1 MTGPTVLQIGPDMSA
16 NSLHALEMH
25 QITKDF
31 GGVKALTDVT
41 IQVKRGEIYCLVG
54 ENGAGKSTLMKILAG
69 VFPANTYAGEI
80 LLEGKKVTFFSPHDA
95 KVKGIGF
102 VPQEIGVVEQ
112 LSVAENI
119 FVGHLNP
126 SRGPVVHFS
135 RLYSRARTLLNSGG
149 MDLDP
154 RWTVSALNSSQR
166 QLVMIA
172 RALSNNPL
180 ILILDE
186 PTSALTHGET
196 ENLFRIVRHLQRQGG
211 TIILSTHKLE
221 EVMEMSDRV
230 TVLRDGRVVSGFE
243 RGKFSQADIIAAMVG
258 RKMEN
263 LFPSRASEIGRETV
277 LRVEGL
283 TVPHP
288 RIRNRNLVE
297 DINFSV
303 HRGEILGLAGLVGSG
318 RSVILNSLCGRFP
331 NTGRVLVDG
340 RPTRIETPQ
349 QAKLAGVGLITEDR
363 KKDGLLF
370 NFTIRE
376 NITLSNLQAISRWR
390 LIRPRQERAV
400 VDDLMKKLTIRA
412 KSPATMVGNLS
423 GGNQQKVLFAKALMA
438 GPKVL
443 LLDDPTKGVDV
454 GTKYEIYKL
463 MFQLATQGVSL
474 VLTSSELPELLAMCD
489 RFLVLQNGKIKDRLT
504 KAEASADRIMQAAT
518 GASYCG

>member
-1 MTGPTVLQIGPDMSA
+1 
-16 NSLHALEMH
+16 
-25 QITKDF
+25 
-31 GGVKALTDVT
+31 
-41 IQVKRGEIYCLVG
+41 
-54 ENGAGKSTLMKILAG
+54 
-69 VFPANTYAGEI
+69 
-80 LLEGKKVTFFSPHDA
+80 
-95 KVKGIGF
+95 
-102 VPQEIGVVEQ
+102 
-112 LSVAENI
+112 
-119 FVGHLNP
+119 
-126 SRGPVVHFS
+126 
-135 RLYSRARTLLNSGG
+135 
-149 MDLDP
+149 
-154 RWTVSALNSSQR
+154 
-166 QLVMIA
+166 
-172 RALSNNPL
+172 
-180 ILILDE
+180 
-186 PTSALTHGET
+186 
-196 ENLFRIVRHLQRQGG
+196 
-211 TIILSTHKLE
+211 
-221 EVMEMSDRV
+221 
-230 TVLRDGRVVSGFE
+230 
-243 RGKFSQADIIAAMVG
+243 
-258 RKMEN
+258 MEN

-340 RPTRIETPQ
+340 RPTRIETPRS
-349 QAKLAGVGLITEDR
+349 AKLAGIGLITEDR

>member
-1 MTGPTVLQIGPDMSA
+1 MTV
-16 NSLHALEMH
+16 NSDHALEMK

-31 GGVKALTDVT
+31 GGVKALTDAT
-41 IQVKRGEIYCLVG
+41 IQVKRGEIHCLVG

-69 VFPANTYAGEI
+69 VYPANSYSGDI
-80 LLEGKKVTFFSPHDA
+80 FLDGKKLSFFSPHDA
-95 KVKGIGF
+95 KAKGIGF
-102 VPQEIGVVEQ
+102 VPQEISVVEE

-126 SRGPVVHFS
+126 SRGALVHFS
-135 RLYSRARTLLNSGG
+135 KLYASAGTLLKSGG

-154 RWTVSALNSSQR
+154 RETVSSLNSSQR

-172 RALSNNPL
+172 RALSSTPL

-186 PTSALTHGET
+186 PTSALTQKET
-196 ENLFRIVRHLQRQGG
+196 ENLFRIVRHLQKQGG

-221 EVMEMSDRV
+221 EVMEMSDRI
-230 TVLRDGRVVSGFE
+230 TVLRDGRVVSCIE
-243 RGKFSQADIIAAMVG
+243 RGRFSQADIIAAMVG

-263 LFPSRASEIGRETV
+263 LFPKRKSEIGSETV

-288 RIRNRNLVE
+288 RIQNRNLVE

-303 HRGEILGLAGLVGSG
+303 QRGEILGIAGLVGSG
-318 RSVILNSLCGRFP
+318 RSVIMNSLCGRIP
-331 NTGRVLVDG
+331 HSGRVLLDG
-340 RPTRIETPQ
+340 RLTRINSPRR
-349 QAKLAGVGLITEDR
+349 AKIAGIGLITEDR
-363 KKDGLLF
+363 KRDGLLF

-376 NITLSNLQAISRWR
+376 NVTLSSLSAISRWR

-400 VDDLMKKLTIRA
+400 VDDYMKKLTIRA
-412 KSPATMVGNLS
+412 PSAATMVGKLS

-443 LLDDPTKGVDV
+443 LLDEPTKGVDV

-463 MFQLATQGVSL
+463 MFELATQGVSL

-489 RFLVLQNGKIKDRLT
+489 RFLVLQNGKIKDRLS
-504 KAEASADRIMQAAT
+504 KAEASESRIMHAAT
-518 GASYCG
+518 GASYRS